1 MPPPDLAALEA
12 DARRDLA
19 AATDVAALHD
29 WRTRYLGRKGLLTG
43 VLRGVRDLPAADRP
57 AIGQGAN
64 RLKNALEAALVERRQ
79 ALRRSA
85 AAAQAAVSIDVTLP
99 ARSLPQGQLHPVTL
113 TRRAME
119 RVFREMGFD
128 VVEGPEVEWD
138 TYNFDRLRI
147 PRDHPARDMWDTI
160 WIDPEGPDLDAAGGA
175 PADGTQPPPRRL
187 LRTHTS
193 PMQIRYLE
201 THAPPIRV
209 IVPGACYRYEATDAT
224 HEWMLTQIEGLV
236 IDEGVSFPH
245 LKGTLESFVHRFL
258 GPELETRFR
267 CDYFPF
273 VEPGAELG
281 IRWADRWLEV
291 LGAGMVHPEIIEA
304 AGLDPARYTGFA
316 FGMGVERFAML
327 RYGID
332 DIRYFYANDL
342 RFLEHFRG
350 EASRGVSGRGASAGS
365 AT

>member
-12 DARRDLA
+12 DARRDLT
-19 AATDVAALHD
+19 AATDAAALDD

-64 RLKNALEAALVERRQ
+64 RLKSTLEAALDERRQ
-79 ALRRSA
+79 GLRRSA
-85 AAAQAAVSIDVTLP
+85 AAAQAAASIDVTLP

-175 PADGTQPPPRRL
+175 PSDGTQPPPRRL

-258 GPELETRFR
+258 GPESGDPLPLRLLPLRGTRR
-267 CDYFPF
+267 GARHPLGRPLAGGARGGHGAPGDHRGRRPR
-273 VEPGAELG
+273 PGALHRLRLRHG
-281 IRWADRWLEV
+281 RRALRDAALRHRR
-291 LGAGMVHPEIIEA
+291 HP
-304 AGLDPARYTGFA
+304 LL
-316 FGMGVERFAML
+316 L
-327 RYGID
+327 RQ
-332 DIRYFYANDL
+332 RL
-342 RFLEHFRG
+342 RFLEQFRGQPGRG
-350 EASRGVSGRGASAGS
+350 EASRGATAGS

>member
-1 MPPPDLAALEA
+1 MALPDLPALEA
-12 DARRDLA
+12 RARDELASAADLG
-19 AATDVAALHD
+19 ALDD

-43 VLRGVRDLPAADRP
+43 ILRGVRDLPPADRP

-64 RLKNALEAALVERRQ
+64 QLKGVLEAALEERQQ
-79 ALRRSA
+79 ALRR
-85 AAAQAAVSIDVTLP
+85 AQAAALAATAIDVTLP
-99 ARSLPQGQLHPVTL
+99 ARPRPQGQLHPITL

-119 RVFREMGFD
+119 RTFREMGFD

-160 WIDPEGPDLDAAGGA
+160 WIDPEA
-175 PADGTQPPPRRL
+175 PAPSPDDAGAGAGPGAAPPPRRL

-201 THAPPIRV
+201 THTPPIRV
-209 IVPGACYRYEATDAT
+209 IVPGACYRYESTDAT

-236 IDEGVSFPH
+236 IDEHVSFPH
-245 LKGTLESFVHRFL
+245 LKGTLESFIHRFL

-273 VEPGAELG
+273 VEPGAELAV
-281 IRWADRWLEV
+281 RWGDRWLEL
-291 LGAGMVHPEIIEA
+291 LGSGMVHPDIIEA
-304 AGLDPARYTGFA
+304 AGLDPDRYTGFA

-332 DIRYFYANDL
+332 DIRDFYANDL
-342 RFLEHFRG
+342 RFLQQF
-350 EASRGVSGRGASAGS
+350 VGAF
-365 AT
+365 

>member
-1 MPPPDLAALEA
+1 MALPDLATLEA
-12 DARRDLA
+12 DARRELA
-19 AATDVAALHD
+19 AASDAAALD
-29 WRTRYLGRKGLLTG
+29 GWRTRYLGRKGRLTG
-43 VLRGVRDLPAADRP
+43 VLRGVRDLPPADRP
-57 AIGQGAN
+57 AIGKGAN
-64 RLKNALEAALVERRQ
+64 TLKGALEAALDERRE
-79 ALRRSA
+79 ALRRGA
-85 AAAQAAVSIDVTLP
+85 AAAQAAAVDVTLP

-119 RVFREMGFD
+119 DVFREMGFD

-138 TYNFDRLRI
+138 SYNFDRLRI

-160 WIDPEGPDLDAAGGA
+160 WIDPEDAGGAAGGT
-175 PADGTQPPPRRL
+175 GPPPRRL

-201 THAPPIRV
+201 THRPPIRV

-236 IDEGVSFPH
+236 IDEGVSFPN

-281 IRWADRWLEV
+281 IRWGGRWLEV

-304 AGLDPARYTGFA
+304 AGLDPERYTGFA

-342 RFLEHFRG
+342 RFLEQFRG
-350 EASRGVSGRGASAGS
+350 EAGRPESAGS

>member
-1 MPPPDLAALEA
+1 MALPDLAAIES

-19 AATDVAALHD
+19 AAADAPALDD
-29 WRTRYLGRKGLLTG
+29 WRTRYLGRKGILTAL
-43 VLRGVRDLPAADRP
+43 LRGLSDLPQADRP

-64 RLKNALEAALVERRQ
+64 QLKRALEAALTERQQERRR
-79 ALRRSA
+79 AETE
-85 AAAQAAVSIDVTLP
+85 AQAPAATSIDVTLP
-99 ARSLPQGQLHPVTL
+99 ARPHPQGQLHPVTL

-138 TYNFDRLRI
+138 TYNFDRLRV

-160 WIDPEGPDLDAAGGA
+160 WIDPESPEDPAAPLA
-175 PADGTQPPPRRL
+175 QPAPRRL

-201 THAPPIRV
+201 AHQPPIRV
-209 IVPGACYRYEATDAT
+209 VVPGTCYRYEATDAA

-236 IDEGVSFPH
+236 IDENISFPH

-258 GPELETRFR
+258 GPGLETRFR

-273 VEPGAELG
+273 VEPGAELS
-281 IRWADRWLEV
+281 IRWGDRWLEM

-304 AGLDPARYTGFA
+304 AGLDPERYTGFA

-327 RYGID
+327 RYGIE
-332 DIRYFYANDL
+332 DIRNFYQNDL
-342 RFLEHFRG
+342 RFLQQF
-350 EASRGVSGRGASAGS
+350 RGVS
-365 AT
+365 

>member
-1 MPPPDLAALEA
+1 M
-12 DARRDLA
+12 
-19 AATDVAALHD
+19 
-29 WRTRYLGRKGLLTG
+29 
-43 VLRGVRDLPAADRP
+43 
-57 AIGQGAN
+57 
-64 RLKNALEAALVERRQ
+64 
-79 ALRRSA
+79 
-85 AAAQAAVSIDVTLP
+85 TLP

-175 PADGTQPPPRRL
+175 PSDGTQPPPRRL

-209 IVPGACYRYEATDAT
+209 IVPGTCYRYEATDAT
-224 HEWMLTQIEGLV
+224 HEWMLTQVEGLV
-236 IDEGVSFPH
+236 VDEGVSASPTSRARSRPSSTAS
-245 LKGTLESFVHRFL
+245 LAPSVES
-258 GPELETRFR
+258 RFR

-273 VEPGAELG
+273 VEPGAEVGDPLG
-281 IRWADRWLEV
+281 ATAGSSCS
-291 LGAGMVHPEIIEA
+291 GAGMVHPEILEA
-304 AGLDPARYTGFA
+304 AGLRLRSATPASPSA
-316 FGMGVERFAML
+316 SAWSASAML

-332 DIRYFYANDL
+332 DIRYFYGNDL
-342 RFLEHFRG
+342 RLP
-350 EASRGVSGRGASAGS
+350 
-365 AT
+365 

>member
-1 MPPPDLAALEA
+1 MPTPDLPALES
-12 DARRDLA
+12 DARDALA
-19 AATDVAALHD
+19 AATDSAALD
-29 WRTRYLGRKGLLTG
+29 AWRTRYLGRKGLLTG
-43 VLRGVRDLPAADRP
+43 VLRGVRDLPPADRP

-64 RLKNALEAALVERRQ
+64 ALKATLEAALDARQ
-79 ALRRSA
+79 QELQQA
-85 AAAQAAVSIDVTLP
+85 AARNPAGATQAAPAIDVTLP
-99 ARSLPQGQLHPVTL
+99 ARPHPQGQLHPITL

-160 WIDPEGPDLDAAGGA
+160 WIDPEAPEDPTNPLAA
-175 PADGTQPPPRRL
+175 PAPRRL

-201 THAPPIRV
+201 THRPPIRV
-209 IVPGACYRYEATDAT
+209 VVPGTCYRYEATDAT

-236 IDEGVSFPH
+236 IDENVSFPH

-258 GPELETRFR
+258 GPGLETRFR

-273 VEPGAELG
+273 VEPGAELA
-281 IRWADRWLEV
+281 IRWGGRWLEM
-291 LGAGMVHPEIIEA
+291 LGSGMVHPEIIEA
-304 AGLDPARYTGFA
+304 AGLDPNRYTGFA

-327 RYGID
+327 RYGIE
-332 DIRYFYANDL
+332 DIRYFYQNDL
-342 RFLEHFRG
+342 RFLEQF
-350 EASRGVSGRGASAGS
+350 RGVS
-365 AT
+365 